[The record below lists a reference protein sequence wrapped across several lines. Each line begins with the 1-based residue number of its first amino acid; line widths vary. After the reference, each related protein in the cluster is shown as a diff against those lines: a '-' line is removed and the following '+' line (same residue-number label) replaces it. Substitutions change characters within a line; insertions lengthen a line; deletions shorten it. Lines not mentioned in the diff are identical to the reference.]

1 VSISE
6 AAGSETTG
14 PANDFER
21 WIAAAFAT
29 TGQFT
34 VLVVLVETVE
44 NQVAPM
50 CSTWFNVVT
59 GDVEWSEIA
68 VMFAGAG
75 REWDGAAFFPV
86 SAPDGGPVDNPTVRL
101 RLRELE
107 ARIDDDLLALNDGAF
122 FDRSGRRMQIEKE
135 TLQCAPVCS

>member
-1 VSISE
+1 VSTSE
-6 AAGSETTG
+6 AAGSEAAN

-21 WIAAAFAT
+21 WIAGAFAT
-29 TGQFT
+29 TGPFT
-34 VLVVLVETVE
+34 ALVVLVETVE

-50 CSTWFNVVT
+50 CSIWLNFAA
-59 GDVEWSEIA
+59 GDVEWSDLA
-68 VMFAGAG
+68 LTFAGAG

-86 SAPDGGPVDNPTVRL
+86 SAPDGGPVDNPAARV

-135 TLQCAPVCS
+135 TLQCSPMCS